1 MRTSLPAAAAA
12 ALLAWVL
19 PLRAQT
25 APADPRRA
33 EVIKLL
39 DAVLADPSDT
49 AARSRLKAAAGRA
62 AASERGAAA
71 RERDAL
77 LDEARRARE
86 RRDEMNAARERR
98 MDVWE
103 EEFSLAC
110 SLAANPD
117 TAAEAVSAYERL
129 LGAFPVYSDNAEA
142 LAAADA
148 RIRGIF
154 FKTVKKHHPYLAEGR
169 GEADSRMLAALQ
181 FARVSEQQSL
191 YGGVRNSGETEA
203 QLKKAQ
209 KLRGLEAG
217 LKLRHANLREA
228 LSLYER
234 RQWEGAIKL
243 LEKELDSD
251 DDNDEALY
259 YLELARTRAAAP
271 GKR

>member
-1 MRTSLPAAAAA
+1 MRSPRLAAAAA
-12 ALLAWVL
+12 ALLAWAC

-25 APADPRRA
+25 APTDPRRA
-33 EVIKLL
+33 EVLKLM
-39 DAVLADPSDT
+39 DAVLADPSDA
-49 AARSRLKAAAGRA
+49 AARSRLKTAAGRA

-71 RERDAL
+71 RERDSL

-98 MDVWE
+98 MNVWQ

-110 SLAANPD
+110 SLASSPD
-117 TAAEAVSAYERL
+117 TAAEAVAAYERL
-129 LGAFPVYSDNAEA
+129 LGAFPVYSDNAGA
-142 LAAADA
+142 LAEADA

-154 FKTVKKHHPYLAEGR
+154 FKTVKKHYPYLAEGR

-181 FARVSEQQSL
+181 FTRVSENQSL
-191 YGGVRNSGETEA
+191 YGGVRATGETEA

-217 LKLRHANLREA
+217 LKLRHENLREA

-234 RQWEGAIKL
+234 RQWEGAIEL

-259 YLELARTRAAAP
+259 YLELARARAATP